1 LTPRPPNDAGAACRQ
16 FPYTQRM
23 DPNGRIPVSLFFT
36 CLADVF
42 SPGVVFATVEVLE
55 RFGAEVHVPLS
66 QTCCGQPAYNSGNRK
81 EARAMAR
88 KFLRS
93 FPGEGYIVTPSG
105 SCAAMVK
112 HGYPVLF
119 RDEPRTL
126 ALARAAGERIYEL
139 SQFLV
144 EVLGVTDTKSDFHGK
159 VTYHDSCH
167 LRRGL
172 GVIEAPRKLLQAVPG
187 VEFVEME
194 ESDRC
199 CGFGGVFSVKYPQI
213 SCKMTEQKVARILA
227 TGASYVASADLG
239 CLLNIGGMLS
249 RQGHPV
255 KAIHLAEILAGS
267 SSRERGADGVAEGGT
282 S

>member
-1 LTPRPPNDAGAACRQ
+1 
-16 FPYTQRM
+16 M
-23 DPNGRIPVSLFFT
+23 DPQRSVPVSLFFT
-36 CLADVF
+36 CLADAFHPQVA
-42 SPGVVFATVEVLE
+42 FAAVTVLE
-55 RFGAEVHVPLS
+55 RFGAAVSVPLS
-66 QTCCGQPAYNSGNRK
+66 QTCCGQPAFNSGNRK

-88 KFLRS
+88 KFLLS

-126 ALARAAGERIYEL
+126 ALAHSVGERVYEL

-144 EVLGVTDTKSDFHGK
+144 DVLGVTDPRSDFTGK
-159 VTYHDSCH
+159 ITYHDSCH

-172 GVIEAPRKLLQAVPG
+172 GVTEAPRALLRAIPG

-199 CGFGGVFSVKYPQI
+199 CGFGGLFAVKYPQI
-213 SCKMTEQKVARILA
+213 SCRMTEDKVERILA
-227 TGASYVASADLG
+227 TGASWVTSGDLG
-239 CLLNIGGMLS
+239 CLMNIDGMIS
-249 RQGHPV
+249 RVGYPV
-255 KAIHLAEILAGS
+255 KAVHLAEVLAGTS
-267 SSRERGADGVAEGGT
+267 AASFPGAAGKGIP
-282 S
+282 

>member
-1 LTPRPPNDAGAACRQ
+1 L
-16 FPYTQRM
+16 PYTTGM
-23 DPNGRIPVSLFFT
+23 DRKEPIPVSLFFT
-36 CLADVF
+36 CLADAF
-42 SPGVVFATVEVLE
+42 SPGVAFAAVEVLE
-55 RFGAEVHVPLS
+55 RFGAVVHVPLS

-93 FPGEGYIVTPSG
+93 FPEDGYIVTPSG
-105 SCAAMVK
+105 SCAVMVK

-126 ALARAAGERIYEL
+126 SLARAAAERIYEL

-144 EVLGVTDTKSDFHGK
+144 DVLGVTDPKSSFSGK

-172 GVIEAPRKLLQAVPG
+172 GVFEAPRKLLRAIPE

-194 ESDRC
+194 ESERC
-199 CGFGGVFSVKYPQI
+199 CGFGGVFSVKHPQI
-213 SCKMTEQKVARILA
+213 SCKMTERKIERILA
-227 TGASYVASADLG
+227 TGASYVTAGDLG
-239 CLLNIGGMLS
+239 CLMNIGGLIS
-249 RQGHPV
+249 RCGYPV
-255 KAIHLAEILAGS
+255 KAIHLAEILAGPPG
-267 SSRERGADGVAEGGT
+267 ERPLPDRGGKEDAR
-282 S
+282 

>member
-1 LTPRPPNDAGAACRQ
+1 M
-16 FPYTQRM
+16 PYTTGM
-23 DPNGRIPVSLFFT
+23 DPKGPIPVSLFFT
-36 CLADVF
+36 CLADAF
-42 SPGVVFATVEVLE
+42 SPGVCSATVAVLE
-55 RFGAEVHVPLS
+55 RFGATVRVPLS
-66 QTCCGQPAYNSGNRK
+66 QTCCGQPAFNSGNRK

-88 KFLRS
+88 KFLLS
-93 FPGEGYIVTPSG
+93 FPGDGYIVSPSG

-126 ALARAAGERIYEL
+126 ALAHAVGERVYEL

-144 EVLGVTDTKSDFHGK
+144 EVLGVTDPKSDFSGK

-172 GVIEAPRKLLQAVPG
+172 GVVEAPRTLLRAIRG

-199 CGFGGVFSVKYPQI
+199 CGFGGVFSLKYPQI
-213 SCKMTEQKVARILA
+213 SCRMTEHKVERIVA
-227 TGASYVASADLG
+227 TGASWVTSGDLG
-239 CLLNIGGMLS
+239 CLMNIDGMIS
-249 RQGHPV
+249 RVGYPV
-255 KAIHLAEILAGS
+255 KAIHLAEILAG
-267 SSRERGADGVAEGGT
+267 GPAEPAPGT
-282 S
+282 AGKGTP

>member
-1 LTPRPPNDAGAACRQ
+1 
-16 FPYTQRM
+16 M
-23 DPNGRIPVSLFFT
+23 DPQRSVPVSLFFT
-36 CLADVF
+36 CLADAFYPRVA
-42 SPGVVFATVEVLE
+42 FAAVEVLE
-55 RFGAEVHVPLS
+55 RFGATVRVPLS
-66 QTCCGQPAYNSGNRK
+66 QTCCGQPAFNSGNRK

-88 KFLRS
+88 KFLLS
-93 FPGEGYIVTPSG
+93 FPGDGYIVTPSG

-112 HGYPVLF
+112 HGYPALF

-126 ALARAAGERIYEL
+126 ALAHAVGERVYEL

-144 EVLGVTDTKSDFHGK
+144 DVLGVSDPKSGFSGK

-172 GVIEAPRKLLQAVPG
+172 GVTEAPRKLLRAIPG

-213 SCKMTEQKVARILA
+213 SCRMTERKVERILA
-227 TGASYVASADLG
+227 TGAAYVTSGDLG
-239 CLLNIGGMLS
+239 CLMNIDGMIS
-249 RQGHPV
+249 RFGYPV
-255 KAIHLAEILAGS
+255 KAVHLAEILAGKPA
-267 SSRERGADGVAEGGT
+267 GAVPGPAAKGT
-282 S
+282 P

>member
-1 LTPRPPNDAGAACRQ
+1 MGP
-16 FPYTQRM
+16 
-23 DPNGRIPVSLFFT
+23 IPVSLFFT
-36 CLADVF
+36 CLADAF
-42 SPGVVFATVEVLE
+42 SPGVCFAAVEVLE
-55 RFGAEVHVPLS
+55 RFGATVRVPLS

-93 FPGEGYIVTPSG
+93 FPEEGYIVTPSG

-119 RDEPRTL
+119 RDEPQTL
-126 ALARAAGERIYEL
+126 SRARSAAERIFEL

-144 EVLGVTDTKSDFHGK
+144 EVLGVTDPKSSFAGK

-172 GVIEAPRKLLQAVPG
+172 GVIEAPRTLLRAIPG

-199 CGFGGVFSVKYPQI
+199 CGFGGVFSVKHPQI
-213 SCKMTEQKVARILA
+213 SCKMTERKIERILA
-227 TGASYVASADLG
+227 TGAAYVTSGDLG
-239 CLLNIGGMLS
+239 CLMNLSGMIS
-249 RQGHPV
+249 RYGYPV
-255 KAIHLAEILAGS
+255 KAVHLAEILAGPS
-267 SSRERGADGVAEGGT
+267 EGPPHDATRPEGAA
-282 S
+282 